1 MRTLLRRFTLVPVMA
16 AALSY
21 STTLLAED
29 LLIDVYRDANCG
41 CCEAW
46 IDHLKEHGF
55 SVNDHVMDD
64 MIAVKIE
71 HGVPPEL
78 SSCHTG
84 VINGQ
89 FVEGHVPAK
98 DILSLHNNPELLG
111 LAVPRMPIGSPGME
125 MGDRKD
131 PYEVIGLETDGSTRV
146 INQYH

>member
-1 MRTLLRRFTLVPVMA
+1 MRALFRRLIVAPVLAIALGHSAVLVA
-16 AALSY
+16 D
-21 STTLLAED
+21 D

-41 CCEAW
+41 CCEDW
-46 IDHLKEHGF
+46 IDHLKENGF

-64 MIAVKIE
+64 MVAVKIE
-71 HGVPPEL
+71 QGVPPEL

-89 FVEGHVPAK
+89 FVEGHVPAA
-98 DILSLHNNPELLG
+98 DILSLQNKPELLG
-111 LAVPRMPIGSPGME
+111 LAVPRMPVGSPGME

-131 PYEVIGLETDGSTRV
+131 PYEVIGLKADGSTRV

>member
-1 MRTLLRRFTLVPVMA
+1 MRALFSRLTMAPVLA
-16 AALSY
+16 IALAHSA
-21 STTLLAED
+21 SVLADD

-46 IDHLKEHGF
+46 IDHLEDNGF

-64 MIAVKIE
+64 MVAVKIE
-71 HGVPPEL
+71 LGVPPEL

-89 FVEGHVPAK
+89 FVEGHVPAA
-98 DILSLHNNPELLG
+98 DILSLQNKPELLG

-131 PYEVIGLETDGSTRV
+131 PYEVIGLKADGSTRV

>member
-1 MRTLLRRFTLVPVMA
+1 MRALFRRLALTPVLA
-16 AALSY
+16 IALSQ
-21 STTLLAED
+21 SPGLLADD

-46 IDHLKEHGF
+46 IDHLKDHGF
-55 SVNDHVMDD
+55 SVNDHVTDD
-64 MIAVKIE
+64 MVAVKIE

-89 FVEGHVPAK
+89 FVEGHVPAA
-98 DILSLHNNPELLG
+98 DILSLQNKPDLLG

-131 PYEVIGLETDGSTRV
+131 PYEVIGLEADGSTRV